1 MKQFQDAFSSYPW
14 LLPLLAGA
22 LLLGIVIAVVIV
34 MVLKKREER
43 RMRPFEVLDAE
54 EPVSQIPGNAAH
66 PVSLESDDEDR
77 TRHLF
82 DYPDTDL
89 KTYRLQLLDLNV
101 PGQVYQVNL
110 TDRVVIGRKNSCT
123 ICIPDSTLSG
133 EHCEITLKNG
143 KMYLRDLN
151 STNGTFLNGNQNRVA
166 EEVLPSGSVIEMG
179 AVRLKA
185 ELSILQL

>member
-1 MKQFQDAFSSYPW
+1 MKQLQDAFSNYPW

-22 LLLGIVIAVVIV
+22 LLLGIVIAVIIV
-34 MVLKKREER
+34 TVLKKREER
-43 RMRPFEVLDAE
+43 RMQPFEVLDAE
-54 EPVSQIPGNAAH
+54 EPISQISKNMEH
-66 PVSLESDDEDR
+66 SFFTESDDEDR

-89 KTYRLQLLDLNV
+89 KTYQLQLIDLNF
-101 PGQVYQVNL
+101 PGKVYQVNL

-123 ICIPDSTLSG
+123 VCIPDSTLSG

-143 KMYLRDLN
+143 RMYLRDLN
-151 STNGTFLNGNQNRVA
+151 STNGTFLNGNPNRVA
-166 EEVLPSGSVIEMG
+166 EEVLPSGSVIDMG

-185 ELSILQL
+185 ECSVLQL